1 MTQEEKVVLSHLL
14 SEVKDKSLENILRKV
29 IFSGENV
36 IEMLMI
42 ERPET
47 KLKGF
52 KEYAKVN

>member
-1 MTQEEKVVLSHLL
+1 MTQEEKLVLSQLL
-14 SEVKDKSLENILRKV
+14 KEVKDKSLENILRKV

-36 IEMLMI
+36 IETLMQ

-52 KEYAKVN
+52 KEHKS

>member
-14 SEVKDKSLENILRKV
+14 SEVEDKSLENILRKV

-36 IEMLMI
+36 IDMLMI

-52 KEYAKVN
+52 KEYEEVS